1 MRFGKRILE
10 AYLALALAML
20 TIAAFIMLGS
30 VGTQI
35 DTGFV
40 VLSILVIILT
50 GAVIVTSIIQL
61 RILAAVE
68 KLNGSDDDEG
78 DDEDEDEEDDE

>member
-10 AYLALALAML
+10 GYLALALAIL
-20 TIAAFIMLGS
+20 TVAAFIMLGS

-40 VLSILVIILT
+40 VLSILVIIMT

-61 RILAAVE
+61 RILAAIE
-68 KLNGSDDDEG
+68 ELHDDG
-78 DDEDEDEEDDE
+78 DDEAEDESDEE

>member
-10 AYLALALAML
+10 GYLALALAIL
-20 TIAAFIMLGS
+20 SVAAFIMLGS
-30 VGTQI
+30 VGAQI

-50 GAVIVTSIIQL
+50 GSTIVSSIIQL
-61 RILAAVE
+61 RILAAIQVLHDKDADE
-68 KLNGSDDDEG
+68 DDDS
-78 DDEDEDEEDDE
+78 DN